1 MYNNTT
7 MSERPFENQRYLEL
21 PKSIGQV
28 DSDTLLAHA
37 RTNEREEEKAVTTHT
52 KAELAKMVGSSF
64 IEAALTIDDPSHDH
78 DDYRLGLLDDGQA
91 ALLRAIS
98 YEEELME
105 TGQKSP
111 DDQVELLRAMLNAA
125 FQNVYGDMV
134 CGEVTN
140 DTKSE
145 IVGFLNKHINLTSRL
160 RNELS
165 KRHGVLRSNLTG
177 LLSEMRVLLD
187 AWERYKRTGDK
198 FATPAS
204 NRADNGAYLKHETH
218 DIMYFTQLPDTTFQ
232 LSHNEEVKTKSSF
245 LQNNLGYLIHYGDQI
260 AVVDKNDGS
269 LTRY

>member
-7 MSERPFENQRYLEL
+7 MSTQPFEHQNYLAL

-37 RTNEREEEKAVTTHT
+37 RTNEREEEIAVTTHT
-52 KAELAKMVGSSF
+52 KAELAQVAGSNF

-91 ALLRAIS
+91 ALARVIA

-111 DDQVELLRAMLNAA
+111 DDHVELLRAMLGAA
-125 FQNVYGDMV
+125 FMNVYADMI
-134 CGEVTN
+134 CGEVTS

-145 IVGFLNKHINLTSRL
+145 IIGFLNKHINLTSRL
-160 RNELS
+160 RSELS
-165 KRHGVLRSNLTG
+165 KRHGVLRSNLSG
-177 LLSEMRVLLD
+177 LLNEMRVLLD
-187 AWERYKRTGDK
+187 TWERYQRVGDK
-198 FATPAS
+198 LATPAS
-204 NRADNGAYLKHETH
+204 NRADNGTYLKSETH
-218 DIMYFTQLPDTTFQ
+218 DIAYFTQHPDTTFE

-245 LQNNLGYLIHYGDQI
+245 LKNNLGYLIRYDNQI
-260 AVVDKNDGS
+260 AVVDKDGS